1 MTTPRHAYMGLSG
14 YRQALRFPPLRRLWL
29 AAVASRT
36 GDAINFVVLPLFV
49 YASTGSPAAVA
60 ALVLVEGIALV
71 VGGSVL
77 MLVPIMA

>member
-1 MTTPRHAYMGLSG
+1 MGLSG